1 MRRSW
6 FPALMAAL
14 WSAVSVCVSQESH
27 YIPFRIEFAKSL
39 LVSCSHLVLMFIAVV
54 SEENNVVVKPQ
65 EVQFPVELK
74 EISPFA
80 AHHRHLQIFTGN
92 LQQGFANSLHLL

>member
-39 LVSCSHLVLMFIAVV
+39 LAVLMFIAVV